1 MDLGPL
7 GELVGY
13 HLRRAQLTI
22 LSAFAT
28 AMADV
33 ELSPSRFGVLNVID
47 RNPGLSQADACAA
60 LGIQPTNI
68 TPLLHD
74 LERRGLVAR
83 RTTPTNRRTKR
94 LELTAAGKRCLEDAL
109 RLHEA
114 VEEKITRAVGAE
126 GRRRLLELLSRVAA
140 ME

>member
-22 LSAFAT
+22 LSAFA
-28 AMADV
+28 AALADV
-33 ELSPSRFGVLNVID
+33 DLSPSRFGILNVID

-74 LERRGLVAR
+74 LERRGLIAR
-83 RTTPTNRRTKR
+83 RTAPTNRRTKQ
-94 LELTAAGKRCLEDAL
+94 LELTAAGKRCLDEAL

-114 VEEKITRAVGAE
+114 VEDKITHAVGAK
-126 GRRRLLELLSRVAA
+126 GRRQLLELLARVAA